1 MKGKKMND
9 IYLLLGKIICGLGGG
24 MLALAILALLVNV
37 ACILWIDASQS
48 FRDICKAESMIFEYR
63 KNRNDFMYWL
73 HMQKG
78 DE

>member
-1 MKGKKMND
+1 MND
-9 IYLLLGKIICGLGGG
+9 NVYLFVGKLICGMGGG
-24 MLALAILALLVNV
+24 LLALAILALLLIV
-37 ACILWIDASQS
+37 ACYLWIDASER

-78 DE
+78 ADNE